1 VFNLDTTAHAGTYTI
16 PNADVNI
23 YYIGD
28 NTSAVA
34 TFRLPTG
41 QQEGRRLVILEKTAS
56 LVSPGLAVEVQ
67 NSDTL
72 ITDASGSA
80 SSLAANNV
88 IQLFCDGNGH
98 WYVTYY
104 Q

>member
-1 VFNLDTTAHAGTYTI
+1 
-16 PNADVNI
+16 
-23 YYIGD
+23 
-28 NTSAVA
+28 
-34 TFRLPTG
+34 
-41 QQEGRRLVILEKTAS
+41 VILEKTAS

-67 NSDTL
+67 STDTL

-80 SSLAANNV
+80 SSLAAKNV
-88 IQLFCDGNGH
+88 IQLFCDGSGR